1 MSKCKNCAYYYG
13 EIDWCMYGEPGSHRR
28 TNPCLKIRVKNLIA
42 KLMRLLHIDYRIVGE
57 YYDTDKNGHSVKKY
71 YKKYYFKR

>member
-1 MSKCKNCAYYYG
+1 MFDLFKRWIMQK
-13 EIDWCMYGEPGSHRR
+13 
-28 TNPCLKIRVKNLIA
+28 
-42 KLMRLLHIDYRIVGE
+42 LHIDYRIVGE